1 MHKCKRFFAV
11 LTIFIFAFCSFHILS
26 VSASSTQ
33 MSGGIFPPSE
43 SFTPGSWFLGA
54 TPENAMNKPPIVFV
68 QGKNGTAKDW
78 YGETVYHG
86 MNDMYNYAYNAGY
99 QTVFIQLYDAAGK
112 GSASEWDNG
121 RLLASMLEQIYNHF
135 GKKVNIVAHSKGGP
149 DTQAALIHY
158 GASRFVGNVVTLASP
173 HYGSNLADL
182 AYSWWAGWLASLLE
196 QRDDGTYSLQT
207 GEMAQFRNITDSNP
221 NAKLNHYYT
230 VAGTSWG
237 PAFSA
242 LSMGGFYLSWYGP
255 NDGLVNEWSAKLP
268 YGTHLFTDSSL
279 DHDSIRTGSA
289 VFSRIEP
296 YLRNT
301 SAVASIA
308 NESILF
314 EESQKN
320 PAVNANQTVLGG
332 PLTSNSWVEQTFA
345 VDAVTDGNISV
356 LTASPDVKIQLIA
369 PSGKVYTNQNSKVT
383 TGEEYAYFSGA
394 TIRTFQIDQMEAGD
408 WHLKMMSHTKKDKKD
423 AYLMLANYKKDAPFT
438 LEIPGKVKQNKAE
451 FKLKQSPSSLQQ
463 ENLSFD
469 VHIVDKDGNLVAHSD
484 KLQKIDTVT
493 FTGNL
498 PDVAKSGV
506 YNVTIDIKGKNKG
519 GKAYTRTIVR
529 SVYIEK

>member
-1 MHKCKRFFAV
+1 MLHKCKRFFAV
-11 LTIFIFAFCSFHILS
+11 LTIFIFAFCSFHISS

-54 TPENAMNKPPIVFV
+54 TPEHDANKPPIVFV

-99 QTVFIQLYDAAGK
+99 QTVFVQLYDAAGR

-135 GKKVNIVAHSKGGP
+135 GKKINIVAHSKGGP
-149 DTQAALIHY
+149 DTQAALVHY

-182 AYSWWAGWLASLLE
+182 AYSWWAGWLASLLG

-207 GEMAQFRNITDSNP
+207 GEMAQFRNITDNNP
-221 NAKLNHYYT
+221 NAKLNRYYT
-230 VAGTSWG
+230 AAGTSWG

-242 LSMGGFYLSWYGP
+242 LSMGGFYLSWYGS
-255 NDGLVNEWSAKLP
+255 NDGLVNEWSTKLP
-268 YGTHLFTDSSL
+268 YGTHLFTDASL
-279 DHDSIRTGSA
+279 DHDSIRKGSA

-296 YLRNT
+296 YLHNT
-301 SAVASIA
+301 SSVASIA
-308 NESILF
+308 NENIF

-320 PAVNANQTVLGG
+320 LAVNANQTVLGG
-332 PLTSNSWVEQTFA
+332 PLTPNSWVEQTFA
-345 VDAVTDGNISV
+345 VDTVTDGNVSV
-356 LTASPDVKIQLIA
+356 LTASPDVQMQLIA
-369 PSGKVYTNQNSKVT
+369 PSGKVYTNQNSKAA

-394 TIRTFQIDQMEAGD
+394 TIRTFQVDQMEVGE
-408 WHLKMMSHTKKDKKD
+408 WRLKMMSQAQKD
-423 AYLMLANYKKDAPFT
+423 AYLMLANYKQVAPFT
-438 LEIPGKVKQNKAE
+438 LEMPGKVKKNKAE
-451 FKLKQSPSSLQQ
+451 FKLKQSTKRSLQQ
-463 ENLSFD
+463 GDLSFD
-469 VHIVDKDGNLVAHSD
+469 IRVVDRDGNLVSHSN
-484 KLQKIDTVT
+484 KLQKTDTVT

-506 YNVTIDIKGKNKG
+506 YNVTIDIKGKNKE
-519 GKAYTRTIVR
+519 GKAYNRTVVR

>member
-1 MHKCKRFFAV
+1 MLHKFKRSLAL
-11 LTIFIFAFCSFHILS
+11 LTVFIFAFCSFHISS
-26 VSASSTQ
+26 VFASSVQ
-33 MSGGIFPPSE
+33 ISGGIFPPSE

-54 TPENAMNKPPIVFV
+54 TPEHAENKPPIVFV

-121 RLLASMLEQIYNHF
+121 RLLASMLEQIYNRF

-182 AYSWWAGWLASLLE
+182 AYSWWAGWLASLLG
-196 QRDDGTYSLQT
+196 QRDDGTHSLQT

-279 DHDSIRTGSA
+279 DHDSIRKGSA

-301 SAVASIA
+301 SAIASIA
-308 NESILF
+308 NENIF

-320 PAVNANQTVLGG
+320 LAVNANQTVLGG
-332 PLTSNSWVEQTFA
+332 SLTPNNWVEQTFA
-345 VDAVTDGNISV
+345 IDTVTDGNISV
-356 LTASPDVKIQLIA
+356 LTASPDVQIQLIA
-369 PSGKVYTNQNSKVT
+369 PSGKVYTNQSSKAT
-383 TGEEYAYFSGA
+383 MGEEYAYFNGA
-394 TIRTFQIDQMEAGD
+394 TIRTFQVDQMEVGE
-408 WHLKMMSHTKKDKKD
+408 WRLKMMSQARKD
-423 AYLMLANYKKDAPFT
+423 AYLMLANYKQDAPFT
-438 LEIPGKVKQNKAE
+438 LDMPGKVKKNKAE
-451 FKLKQSPSSLQQ
+451 FKLKQSAKHSQRQ
-463 ENLSFD
+463 DNISFD
-469 VHIVDKDGNLVAHSD
+469 VRVVDRDGNLVSHSN
-484 KLQKIDTVT
+484 KLQKTDTIT

-506 YNVTIDIKGKNKG
+506 YNMTIDIKGKNKE
-519 GKAYTRTIVR
+519 GKAYNRTIVR